1 MRDDVYTLPLIQFV
15 AGQTILF
22 SWDFYDSTG
31 ESFDCSECFGSLAV
45 VEYDDKSGEAM
56 FSKDLTFSS
65 SSASLTLAPKDSLD
79 WGGKYVYQIT
89 IADSFGLTE
98 IPNKGIMFVSNNINQ
113 SYLQAWIDEG
123 YETGYR
129 LRLIS
134 DMTSAVSSYCSDT
147 IYDVFYIET

>member
-1 MRDDVYTLPLIQFV
+1 
-15 AGQTILF
+15 
-22 SWDFYDSTG
+22 
-31 ESFDCSECFGSLAV
+31 
-45 VEYDDKSGEAM
+45 M

-65 SSASLTLAPKDSLD
+65 SSASLTLAPEDSLD
-79 WGGKYVYQIT
+79 WSGKYVYQIT